1 MAPGTTGYYHLFRRA
16 LGGEPVEQL
25 TFAPSNKS
33 QSAWSPDGTRLAFT
47 AWSYDASIWRVAP

>member
-1 MAPGTTGYYHLFRRA
+1 MAPGTTGYYHLFRRT

-47 AWSYDASIWRVAP
+47 AWSYDASIRRVAP